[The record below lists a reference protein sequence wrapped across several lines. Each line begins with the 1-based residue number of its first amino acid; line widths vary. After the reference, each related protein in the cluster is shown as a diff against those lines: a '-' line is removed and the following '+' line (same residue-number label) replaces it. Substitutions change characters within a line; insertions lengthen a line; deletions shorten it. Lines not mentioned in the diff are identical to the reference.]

1 MNAIEINNLTKSY
14 KDFTL
19 NNITIALPEG
29 MIMGLV
35 GENGAGKTTLIKA
48 LLGIHPIDSGSF
60 TVLGCGDPRHNKP
73 IMNDIGVVLDGNGL
87 PSQLT
92 VKEVSRVLSD
102 IYSSWDQAYFDSLCT
117 KLELPQN
124 KKCFELSR
132 GNGMKAQIICALSHH
147 PKLLILDEATSGL
160 DPVVRD
166 EFLDL
171 FLEFTRD
178 EQHSILMSS
187 HIVSD
192 LEKACDLITFLHK
205 GNLLLSEEKDTLK
218 DMYRMVHCPKKT
230 LAEIDSSAVI
240 GIRENAY
247 GAEAVVKKDAIPA
260 GMESFPADLEELF
273 VLMVKGELK
282 K

>member
-1 MNAIEINNLTKSY
+1 MNAIEINSLTKSY
-14 KDFTL
+14 RDFTL
-19 NNITIALPEG
+19 NDITMALPEG

-60 TVLGCGDPRHNKP
+60 SVLGCGDPRHNKQ
-73 IMNDIGVVLDGNGL
+73 IMNVIGVVLDGTGL
-87 PSQLT
+87 PAQLT

-102 IYSSWDQAYFDSLCT
+102 IYSSWDLAYFDSLCT
-117 KLELPQN
+117 TLELSQD
-124 KKCFELSR
+124 KKCHELSR
-132 GNGMKAQIICALSHH
+132 GNVMKAQIICALSHH

-166 EFLDL
+166 EILDL

-178 EQHSILMSS
+178 EHHSILLSS

-205 GNLLLSEEKDTLK
+205 GKLLLSEEKDTLK
-218 DMYRMVHCPKKT
+218 DQYRMIHCPKDA
-230 LAEIDSSAVI
+230 LAKIDPSLVI

-247 GAEAVVKKDAIPA
+247 GAEAVIKKEAVPA
-260 GMESFPADLEELF
+260 DMESFPADLEELF
-273 VLMVKGELK
+273 VLMVKGESGK
-282 K
+282 

>member
-1 MNAIEINNLTKSY
+1 MNAIETTHLSKSY
-14 KDFTL
+14 TDFTL
-19 NNITIALPEG
+19 NDISLTLPEG

-60 TVLGCGDPRHNKP
+60 SVLGCGDPRHNKQ
-73 IMNDIGVVLDGNGL
+73 IMNDIGVVLDGTGL
-87 PSQLT
+87 PAQLT

-102 IYSSWDQAYFDSLCT
+102 IYSDWDQTYFDSLCT
-117 KLELPQN
+117 KLELPQD
-124 KKCFELSR
+124 KKCHELSR
-132 GNGMKAQIICALSHH
+132 GNVMKAQIICALSHH

-166 EFLDL
+166 EILDL

-178 EQHSILMSS
+178 EHHSILLSS

-205 GNLLLSEEKDTLK
+205 GNLLLSEEKDVLK
-218 DMYRMVHCPKKT
+218 DQYRMVRCPKET
-230 LAEIDSSAVI
+230 LAKIDPSAVI

-247 GAEAVVKKDAIPA
+247 GAEAVIKKDAVPA
-260 GMESFPADLEELF
+260 DMESFPADLEELF
-273 VLMVKGELK
+273 VLMVKGELRK
-282 K
+282 

>member
-1 MNAIEINNLTKSY
+1 MNAIEINSMTKSY

-19 NNITIALPEG
+19 SDITMALPEG

-60 TVLGCGDPRHNKP
+60 TVLGCGDPRHNKQ
-73 IMNDIGVVLDGNGL
+73 IMNDIGVVLDGTGL
-87 PSQLT
+87 PAQLT

-102 IYSSWDQAYFDSLCT
+102 IYSHWDQAYFDSLCT
-117 KLELPQN
+117 TLELSQD
-124 KKCFELSR
+124 KKCHELSR
-132 GNGMKAQIICALSHH
+132 GNVMKAQIICALSHH

-166 EFLDL
+166 EILDL

-178 EQHSILMSS
+178 EHHSILLSS

-205 GNLLLSEEKDTLK
+205 GKLLLSEEKDTLK
-218 DMYRMVHCPKKT
+218 DQYRMVHCPKDA
-230 LAEIDSSAVI
+230 LAKIDSSAVI

-247 GAEAVVKKDAIPA
+247 GAEAVIKKDAVPA
-260 GMESFPADLEELF
+260 DMESFPADLEELF
-273 VLMVKGELK
+273 VLMVKGELRK
-282 K
+282 

>member
-1 MNAIEINNLTKSY
+1 MNAIETTHLTKSY
-14 KDFTL
+14 TDFTL
-19 NNITIALPEG
+19 NDISLTLPEG

-60 TVLGCGDPRHNKP
+60 TVLGCGDPRHNKQ
-73 IMNDIGVVLDGNGL
+73 IMNDIGVVLDGTGL
-87 PSQLT
+87 PAQLT
-92 VKEVSRVLSD
+92 VEEVSRVLSD
-102 IYSSWDQAYFDSLCT
+102 IYSRWDQAYFDSLCT
-117 KLELPQN
+117 TLELSQD
-124 KKCFELSR
+124 KKCHELSR
-132 GNGMKAQIICALSHH
+132 GNVMKAQIICALSHH